1 MRVTNRANILVD
13 QGQFSDPDF
22 TSGTHQRENV
32 KFADNI
38 CDYRFSYVFKN
49 YKMNI
54 LSMFS
59 YNNTVH
65 LFNF

>member
-13 QGQFSDPDF
+13 QAQFSDPDF

-38 CDYRFSYVFKN
+38 YDYIFSYVFKN